1 MHMQDL
7 RRRKTGVG
15 MTAFGYGKPENFSG
29 YLPRY
34 STGMYD
40 FGGAEQ
46 VSGYIFDTTSKYIKV
61 PRYYFEKVET
71 DDYEFR
77 FFRQFGFNISE
88 SPI

>member
-1 MHMQDL
+1 MLDF
-7 RRRKTGVG
+7 RFRTTKVG

-40 FGGAEQ
+40 FHGADQ

-61 PRYYFEKVET
+61 PRYYFETVKE
-71 DDYEFR
+71 DHYEFR
-77 FFRQFGFNISE
+77 FFRQFGVNISE

>member
-1 MHMQDL
+1 
-7 RRRKTGVG
+7 

-40 FGGAEQ
+40 FSGAQQ

-61 PRYYFEKVET
+61 PRSYYQTVKE
-71 DDYEFR
+71 DDYEFM
-77 FFRQFGFNISE
+77 FFRQFGVNISE

>member
-1 MHMQDL
+1 MLDL
-7 RRRKTGVG
+7 QSRKTEVG

-34 STGMYD
+34 STGIYD
-40 FGGAEQ
+40 FHGADQ

-61 PRYYFEKVET
+61 PRYYFETVKE
-71 DDYEFR
+71 DHYEFR
-77 FFRQFGFNISE
+77 FFRQFGVNISE

>member
-1 MHMQDL
+1 MNMLDF
-7 RRRKTGVG
+7 RSRNTVAG

-40 FGGAEQ
+40 FSGPQQ

-61 PRYYFEKVET
+61 PRFYFQKV
-71 DDYEFR
+71 
-77 FFRQFGFNISE
+77 
-88 SPI
+88 